1 MYAFFQGFNIGT
13 DVGVFMETTETY
25 ARCDE
30 LSTATLVPLTNETNL
45 TRPYCVGTE
54 NATQELIGD
63 KAATLQILQSVFFF
77 FVCLSGGIYVVHIAV
92 LFPNMCKHWKDE
104 NFENIVQDSAP
115 YYQKI
120 LQIHTLFLLAE
131 TLVHDVPMSCLAV
144 ELCAQMW
151 GAGGI
156 NCWECAMTPDDL
168 PVNPMGLINCELW
181 LGLLL
186 GSIAIVSIYKGILP
200 LYAWI
205 GNPFC
210 WACYPL
216 RVCVVLPAGFLYCVL
231 TLTPAM
237 GVAINRLFNVA
248 PQMKDEM
255 GTIAQTIWTFGLFF
269 WGIIFLITFL
279 YRYLCGK
286 CICAICCPCEKK
298 EGGEGKEGS
307 GCLC

>member
-1 MYAFFQGFNIGT
+1 MCCSCLCNCIQAFLSNCCKCLGKLAMACCRGLCRCFCNAVSPGCGFLCQIILYAFFQGFNIGT

-104 NFENIVQDSAP
+104 NFENIVQDSVP
-115 YYQKI
+115 YYRKI

-156 NCWECAMTPDDL
+156 NCWECTMTPDDL

-186 GSIAIVSIYKGILP
+186 GSIAIVSIYKG
-200 LYAWI
+200 
-205 GNPFC
+205 
-210 WACYPL
+210 
-216 RVCVVLPAGFLYCVL
+216 R
-231 TLTPAM
+231 
-237 GVAINRLFNVA
+237 
-248 PQMKDEM
+248 
-255 GTIAQTIWTFGLFF
+255 
-269 WGIIFLITFL
+269 
-279 YRYLCGK
+279 
-286 CICAICCPCEKK
+286 
-298 EGGEGKEGS
+298 
-307 GCLC
+307 

>member
-231 TLTPAM
+231 TLAPAM
-237 GVAINRLFNVA
+237 GVAINRLFSVA

>member
-30 LSTATLVPLTNETNL
+30 LSTATLVPLSNETNL

-231 TLTPAM
+231 TLAPAM
-237 GVAINRLFNVA
+237 GVAINRLFSVA

>member
-1 MYAFFQGFNIGT
+1 MACCRGLCRCFCNAVSPGCGFLCQIILYAFFQGFNIGT

-186 GSIAIVSIYKGILP
+186 GSIAIVSIYKG
-200 LYAWI
+200 
-205 GNPFC
+205 
-210 WACYPL
+210 
-216 RVCVVLPAGFLYCVL
+216 
-231 TLTPAM
+231 
-237 GVAINRLFNVA
+237 
-248 PQMKDEM
+248 K
-255 GTIAQTIWTFGLFF
+255 
-269 WGIIFLITFL
+269 
-279 YRYLCGK
+279 
-286 CICAICCPCEKK
+286 
-298 EGGEGKEGS
+298 
-307 GCLC
+307 

>member
-13 DVGVFMETTETY
+13 DVGVFLETTETY

-231 TLTPAM
+231 TLAPAM